1 MIWSSIQVVKE
12 EPFFVKDLISFE
24 AVHYFPFG
32 SPLTMIGI
40 LSKRSISE
48 NKGSYVLFGIIK

>member
-1 MIWSSIQVVKE
+1 M
-12 EPFFVKDLISFE
+12 KDLISFKHIDKIE

-32 SPLTMIGI
+32 SPLTMIGL
-40 LSKRSISE
+40 LSKGRTSD